1 MPQLYGA
8 VIHCPVYRY
17 GASAGTLSG
26 CGSVNVKRLQS
37 LSGADV
43 GYECEPCGMHFQDR
57 DINFDRT
64 VSTDSGMQAHHN
76 ARIVDRRYVR

>member
-1 MPQLYGA
+1 
-8 VIHCPVYRY
+8 
-17 GASAGTLSG
+17 
-26 CGSVNVKRLQS
+26 
-37 LSGADV
+37 
-43 GYECEPCGMHFQDR
+43 MHFQDR